1 MLTHRL
7 AFQHALW
14 HHLLTHYKEKGVL
27 VEGPLNN
34 LQPSMIQFSKPRR
47 PLNQPD
53 RFGFGAQDSL
63 GAGLNGGELPRR
75 ADGPTRFDQSFYS
88 AVGGIPSD
96 LQSVRSQATYTSGLP
111 SFGPGQF
118 SGRSYASCELYMN
131 TYNR

>member
-1 MLTHRL
+1 M
-7 AFQHALW
+7 
-14 HHLLTHYKEKGVL
+14 L

-53 RFGFGAQDSL
+53 RFGFGAQDPL
-63 GAGLNGGELPRR
+63 GTGLNGGDLPRR

-118 SGRSYASCELYMN
+118 SGRSYASCE
-131 TYNR
+131 